1 MGTISLENLE
11 FFAYHGFFDE
21 EQAMGNKYSVDIMV
35 WVDFSE
41 AATTDKLSKTVNYGD
56 LYKIIATEME
66 KKTRLLEH
74 LAGRMI
80 EKTLT
85 QFPQIQAVE
94 VSVSKY
100 NPPVGGVCERS
111 RVRMKQINDKL

>member
-1 MGTISLENLE
+1 MN
-11 FFAYHGFFDE
+11 FDANIHHYYE
-21 EQAMGNKYSVDIMV
+21 KRIPILKITGCPIVSRPFRSSQKNV
-35 WVDFSE
+35 FQN
-41 AATTDKLSKTVNYGD
+41 KTVNYGD
-56 LYKIIATEME
+56 LYKIVATEME

-80 EKTLT
+80 EKTLI

-111 RVRMKQINDKL
+111 RVRMKRMNDKL